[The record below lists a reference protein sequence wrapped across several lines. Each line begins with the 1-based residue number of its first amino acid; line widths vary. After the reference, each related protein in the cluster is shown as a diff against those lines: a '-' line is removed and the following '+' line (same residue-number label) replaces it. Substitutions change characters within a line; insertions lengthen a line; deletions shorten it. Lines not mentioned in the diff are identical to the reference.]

1 MAFTNLS
8 TQSAGALIT
17 HTLWNQLVN
26 NWTTVATSAGL
37 IKHEYGG
44 LEVDVSAITTGGI
57 FRGASSGVV
66 SILADLLDGSGR
78 VKHEMGGI
86 EADISGIAA
95 GGLLK
100 GSGTGTMGIL
110 TRGSALEVLR
120 VNSGGSDLE
129 FAAPTTSA
137 IAAGTYTGNGAT
149 SNVAVTG
156 MGFTPKW
163 VKIWHLDPGESH
175 PVFVMETTASI
186 MATTSDKRTVYYS
199 SSVVGNPNI
208 RDNGIIAFGSGSF
221 TVDDAGTDSHPNA
234 NGETYHYLA
243 MG

>member
-8 TQSAGALIT
+8 TRSAGDLIT

-66 SILADLLDGSGR
+66 SILADFLDGSGR

-86 EADISGIAA
+86 EADISGIVA

-100 GSGTGTMGIL
+100 GSGTGTIGIL
-110 TRGSALEVLR
+110 ARGSALQVLR

-137 IAAGTYTGNGAT
+137 IAAGTYTGDGAT
-149 SNVAVTG
+149 TKNITG
-156 MGFTPKW
+156 LGFTPKW
-163 VKIWHLDPGESH
+163 VKVWHIDASATHKVYAVEA
-175 PVFVMETTASI
+175 TASI
-186 MATTSDKRTVYYS
+186 MATTSDKRSILTYS
-199 SSVVGNPNI
+199 GNSEETSI
-208 RDNGIIAFGSGSF
+208 VDNAIIAFASDQF
-221 TVDDAGTDSHPNA
+221 TVDDAGTDSHPNK

-243 MG
+243 IG

>member
-17 HTLWNQLVN
+17 HTLWNQLIN

-66 SILADLLDGSGR
+66 SILADFLDGSAR

-86 EADISGIAA
+86 EADISAVVA

-100 GSGTGTMGIL
+100 GSGTGTIGIL
-110 TRGSALEVLR
+110 ARGSALQVLR
-120 VNSGGSDLE
+120 VNAGGSDLE

-137 IAAGTYTGNGAT
+137 VAAGTYTGDGAT
-149 SNVAVTG
+149 SLAITG
-156 MGFTPKW
+156 LGFTPKW
-163 VKIWHLDPGESH
+163 VKVWHLTASGH
-175 PVFVMETTASI
+175 QVYATETTASI
-186 MATTSDKRTVYYS
+186 MATTSDKR
-199 SSVVGNPNI
+199 SVLTHSGNVNETSLV
-208 RDNGIIAFGSGSF
+208 DNAIIALGSGSF
-221 TVDDAGTDSHPNA
+221 TVDDAGTDSHPNK

-243 MG
+243 IG